1 MLQVNEYFDGNVK
14 SIGLNNVDGK
24 STVGVIAP
32 GEYEFGTST
41 KEYMHIVS
49 GNLEALL
56 PNTTEWKRFK
66 KGEHF
71 IVECCAKFKVR
82 ATSDVAY
89 LCIYE

>member
-1 MLQVNEYFDGNVK
+1 MLQVNEYFEGHVK
-14 SIGLNNVDGK
+14 SIALHNQDGK
-24 STVGVIAP
+24 ATVGVIAP

-49 GNLEALL
+49 GTIEAML
-56 PNTTEWKRFK
+56 PEQTEWKKFI
-66 KGEHF
+66 KGDMF
-71 IVECCAKFKVR
+71 TVACCSKFKVR